1 MRFYKDNKGKTYRVP
16 MTRSEYDQD
25 EDLFRTALELP
36 GVSKDG
42 VEVILS
48 DSKTIKVTGDRE
60 EYYFLKVLHFPTD
73 LDPEKI
79 VTSFENGLLEMSA
92 VPVVP
97 QIKKIA
103 VM

>member
-1 MRFYKDNKGKTYRVP
+1 MTYYKDNKGKTYRVP
-16 MTRSEYDQD
+16 VTRSEYDQD
-25 EDLFRTALELP
+25 EDLFRLSLELP
-36 GVSKDG
+36 GVSKDV
-42 VEVILS
+42 VEILLP

-60 EYYFLKVLHFPTD
+60 EFYFLKVLHFPTD

-79 VTSFENGLLEMSA
+79 VTSFENGLLEMS
-92 VPVVP
+92 VSPVVP